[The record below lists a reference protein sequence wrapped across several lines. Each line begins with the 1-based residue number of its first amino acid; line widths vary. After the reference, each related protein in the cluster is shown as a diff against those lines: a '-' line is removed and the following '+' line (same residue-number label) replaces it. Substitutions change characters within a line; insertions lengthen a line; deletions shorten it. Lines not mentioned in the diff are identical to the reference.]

1 VQSPKSDLSDML
13 AEHKEQVYQ
22 WISDRADLHESDEVE
37 E

>member
-1 VQSPKSDLSDML
+1 LSDML

-22 WISDRADLHESDEVE
+22 WISDRADPHESDEAE